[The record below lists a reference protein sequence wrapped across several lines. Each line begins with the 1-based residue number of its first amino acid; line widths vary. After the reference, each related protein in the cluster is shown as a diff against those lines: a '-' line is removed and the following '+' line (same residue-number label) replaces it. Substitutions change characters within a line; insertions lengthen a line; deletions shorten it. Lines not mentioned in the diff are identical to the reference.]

1 MRRLPVHNLSA
12 LFEPAGIV
20 VVGASASPGKL
31 GAAMAESLAPFP
43 SAVALVNSRNADG
56 TMYSSVAEAAAGS
69 PVPLDLAVLCVPAA
83 VTGQALRDCA
93 ASGVKAALVCA
104 GGFSEAG
111 EPGLVFEREVVE
123 AVRDTGIRLLGPN
136 TSGFFVPHRSLRAS
150 FVPGVAGLSEGS
162 VAVVAASGGVNHVL
176 AFQLEKAGVGVS
188 LGIGIGAG
196 IDDSAPEVLDY
207 LITHEQ
213 TKVVALHLENV
224 ADGPALLDAV
234 RKVTASK
241 PLVALVVGR
250 NDVSEFAQSHTG
262 ALATSWRTTRS
273 ALKQAGAVLVDDEV
287 QLVEAVAA
295 LTGQRLKP
303 SANPGVGLITGQ
315 AGPGLLIADALHS
328 AGVSVPRLSASSQET
343 IAGLLPPLTFQANPV
358 DTGRPGPGYDR
369 IVAAVAADPSVDLL
383 AVYGLTE
390 PIADLPASIAESGAA
405 GSLPILVGVD
415 GPDSDVER
423 SRKSANDLGLP
434 LLTGPTSLARGLV
447 ALVDDARARFE
458 RTARSERDPSAA
470 DAGSS
475 NAGAEGLDGQKLE
488 LDISG
493 PWDEI
498 RSKELLGALGIST
511 PPRKRCADRIAAH
524 QALADLGAPVAVK
537 LVDAGILH
545 KTDVGGVHL
554 GVTSAASLDAAL
566 DSLQSVGAKE
576 FLVETMASS
585 GVDLVLG
592 ARRDPVFGPI
602 MVLGLGGTAA
612 EVLADVAIRTVPL
625 NERTAAAM
633 ADELQA
639 RELLNGFRN
648 GPVLDRSELAGIVV
662 RLGNAL
668 LANRG
673 IAEIEINP
681 LRLTADGLVAL
692 DAVVITEEKAK

>member
-1 MRRLPVHNLSA
+1 MHKLSP

-43 SAVALVNSRNADG
+43 SPVALVNSRNPEG
-56 TMYSSVAEAAAGS
+56 TMYSSVAAAAAAAS
-69 PVPLDLAVLCVPAA
+69 VPLDLAVLCVPAP
-83 VTGQALRDCA
+83 VTAQALRECA

-111 EPGLVFEREVVE
+111 ESGAAFERQIIE
-123 AVRDTGIRLLGPN
+123 AVNETGIRLLGPN

-150 FVPGVAGLSEGS
+150 FVPGVAELSQGS

-196 IDDSAPEVLDY
+196 IDISAPEVLDY

-234 RKVTASK
+234 RRLTVHK

-262 ALATSWRTTRS
+262 ALATAWRTTMS

-287 QLVEAVAA
+287 QLVQAAAA

-303 SANPGVGLITGQ
+303 SVNPGVGLITGQ

-328 AGVSVPRLSASSQET
+328 AGVSVPRLSASSQAT

-369 IVAAVAADPSVDLL
+369 IVAAVASDPSVDLL

-390 PIADLPASIAESGAA
+390 PIADLPASIAASGAA

-423 SRKSANDLGLP
+423 SRKSAQDLGLP
-434 LLTGPTSLARGLV
+434 LLSGPTSLARGLV
-447 ALVDDARARFE
+447 ALVDDARAQFQRLQPQQNG
-458 RTARSERDPSAA
+458 TA
-470 DAGSS
+470 AGPGKFPDV
-475 NAGAEGLDGQKLE
+475 A
-488 LDISG
+488 G

-498 RSKELLGALGIST
+498 RSKELLEALGIST
-511 PPRKRCADRIAAH
+511 PPRRRCADRLAAH
-524 QALADLGAPVAVK
+524 QALEDLGAPVAVK
-537 LVDAGILH
+537 LVDSEILH
-545 KTDVGGVHL
+545 KTDIGGVHL
-554 GVTSAASLDAAL
+554 GITTPDSLDEAL
-566 DSLQSVGAKE
+566 DSLQAVGAKE
-576 FLVETMASS
+576 FLVETMAPR
-585 GVDLVLG
+585 GVDLVVG

-602 MVLGLGGTAA
+602 IVLGLGGTAA
-612 EVLADVAIRTVPL
+612 EALADVAIRTVPL
-625 NERTAAAM
+625 SESVAAAM
-633 ADELQA
+633 TEDLQA
-639 RELLNGFRN
+639 RDLLNGFRN
-648 GPVLDRSELAGIVV
+648 GPVLDGSELGRIVV

-668 LANRG
+668 LANVG

-681 LRLTADGLVAL
+681 LRLTSAGLVAL
-692 DAVVITEEKAK
+692 DAVVLTEEKTK

>member
-1 MRRLPVHNLSA
+1 MHNLSA

-31 GAAMAESLAPFP
+31 GAAMAQSLASFSSP
-43 SAVALVNSRNADG
+43 VELVNSRNPDG
-56 TMYSSVAEAAAGS
+56 TMHSSVEAAVAAS
-69 PVPLDLAVLCVPAA
+69 LAPLDLAVLCVPAS

-111 EPGLVFEREVVE
+111 ESGAVFERQVVE
-123 AVRDTGIRLLGPN
+123 AVMDTGIRLLGPN

-150 FVPGVAGLSEGS
+150 FVPGVAELSQGS

-196 IDDSAPEVLDY
+196 IDISAPEVLDY
-207 LITHEQ
+207 LVTHEQ

-234 RKVTASK
+234 RKLTASK

-358 DTGRPGPGYDR
+358 DTGRPGPSYDR
-369 IVAAVAADPSVDLL
+369 IVAAVASDPSVDLL

-423 SRKSANDLGLP
+423 SRKSAQDLGLP
-434 LLTGPTSLARGLV
+434 LLSGPTSLARGLV
-447 ALVDDARARFE
+447 ALVDDARAQFE
-458 RTARSERDPSAA
+458 RTAQFERDQPAA
-470 DAGSS
+470 HTGTR
-475 NAGAEGLDGQKLE
+475 NAGVEGLDAQG
-488 LDISG
+488 LDIAG

-498 RSKELLGALGIST
+498 RSKELLDALGIST
-511 PPRKRCADRIAAH
+511 PPRKRCPDRTAAH
-524 QALADLGAPVAVK
+524 EALAGLGSPVAVK
-537 LVDAGILH
+537 LVDAEILH
-545 KTDVGGVHL
+545 KTDMGGVHL
-554 GVTSAASLDAAL
+554 GITSPASLDAAL
-566 DSLQSVGAKE
+566 DSLQFVGAKE
-576 FLVETMASS
+576 FLVETMASP

-668 LANRG
+668 LANDA

>member
-1 MRRLPVHNLSA
+1 MHNLSA

-43 SAVALVNSRNADG
+43 SPVALVNSRNADG
-56 TMYSSVAEAAAGS
+56 TMHSSVAAAVAAS
-69 PVPLDLAVLCVPAA
+69 PAPLDLAVLCVPAA

-111 EPGLVFEREVVE
+111 ESGAVFERQVVE
-123 AVRDTGIRLLGPN
+123 AVKDTGIRLLGPN

-150 FVPGVAGLSEGS
+150 FVPGVAGLSQGS

-196 IDDSAPEVLDY
+196 IDISAPEVLDY
-207 LITHEQ
+207 LISHEQ

-234 RKVTASK
+234 RKLTASK

-358 DTGRPGPGYDR
+358 DTGRPGPGYDG
-369 IVAAVAADPSVDLL
+369 IVAAVASDPSVDLM

-423 SRKSANDLGLP
+423 SRKSAHDLGLP
-434 LLTGPTSLARGLV
+434 LLSGPTSLARGLV
-447 ALVDDARARFE
+447 ALVDDARAQFE
-458 RTARSERDPSAA
+458 RTAGFERTAQSAA

-475 NAGAEGLDGQKLE
+475 NAGVDGLDMQKLDVHE
-488 LDISG
+488 LDITG

-498 RSKELLGALGIST
+498 RSKELLDALGIST
-511 PPRKRCADRIAAH
+511 PPRKRCADRTAAH

-537 LVDAGILH
+537 LVDAEILH

-554 GVTSAASLDAAL
+554 GITSQASLDAAL

-576 FLVETMASS
+576 FLVESMASP

-668 LANRG
+668 LANHG

-692 DAVVITEEKAK
+692 DAVVITEEKTQ

>member
-1 MRRLPVHNLSA
+1 MHNLSA

-31 GAAMAESLAPFP
+31 GAAMAESLASFP
-43 SAVALVNSRNADG
+43 HPVALVNSRNPDG
-56 TMYSSVAEAAAGS
+56 TMHSSVAAAAAAS
-69 PVPLDLAVLCVPAA
+69 PAPLDLAVLCVPAS
-83 VTGQALRDCA
+83 VTGQALRECA

-111 EPGLVFEREVVE
+111 EPGAVFERQVVE
-123 AVRDTGIRLLGPN
+123 AVKDTGIRLLGPN

-150 FVPGVAGLSEGS
+150 FVPGVAELSQGS

-196 IDDSAPEVLDY
+196 IDISAPEVLEY
-207 LITHEQ
+207 LVTHEQ

-234 RKVTASK
+234 RKLTASK

-358 DTGRPGPGYDR
+358 DTGRPGPGYHR
-369 IVAAVAADPSVDLL
+369 IVAAVASDPSVDLL

-423 SRKSANDLGLP
+423 SRKSAHDLGLP
-434 LLTGPTSLARGLV
+434 LLSGPTSLARGLV
-447 ALVDDARARFE
+447 ALVDDARAQFE
-458 RTARSERDPSAA
+458 RTAQSAT

-475 NAGAEGLDGQKLE
+475 NRGVAGLDVQE
-488 LDISG
+488 LDITG

-498 RSKELLGALGIST
+498 RSKELLGALGINT
-511 PPRKRCADRIAAH
+511 PPRKRCDDRAAAH
-524 QALADLGAPVAVK
+524 RALADLGAPVAVK
-537 LVDAGILH
+537 LVDAEILH
-545 KTDVGGVHL
+545 KTDIGGVHL
-554 GVTSAASLDAAL
+554 GITSPASLDAAL
-566 DSLQSVGAKE
+566 DSLQTVGAKE
-576 FLVETMASS
+576 FLVETMASP

-602 MVLGLGGTAA
+602 IVLGLGGTAA

-662 RLGNAL
+662 RVGNAL
-668 LANRG
+668 LANNG

-692 DAVVITEEKAK
+692 DAVVITEENTK